1 MFSEI
6 EKEAMNRSA
15 DILDEIETK
24 EYIKALLQAFPNSMI
39 NSSFEFIADI
49 KTNQYFRLEDC
60 KKPLDI
66 NCKVLEWLSR
76 ATFKSNPYDKKKDND
91 KLHEFILDGINDF
104 LDTDFSEEDMELIYM
119 KLGNGCNRPLCEKF
133 VMSGYDMEVLK
144 KI

>member
-6 EKEAMNRSA
+6 EKEAMNKVA

-24 EYIKALLQAFPNSMI
+24 EYIKDLLQAFPNSMI

-60 KKPLDI
+60 KNPLDI
-66 NCKVLEWLSR
+66 DCKVLEWLSR
-76 ATFKSNPYDKKKDND
+76 AAFKTAPYRNEWRNKKY
-91 KLHEFILDGINDF
+91 HEYMLRCINDF
-104 LDTDFSEEDMELIYM
+104 LNTDFSEEDMELIYT
-119 KLGNGCNRPLCEKF
+119 KLGNDCNRTLCEKF

-144 KI
+144 

>member
-6 EKEAMNRSA
+6 EKEALDKASIA
-15 DILDEIETK
+15 LDEIETK

-66 NCKVLEWLSR
+66 DCKVLEWLSR
-76 ATFKSNPYDKKKDND
+76 AAFKTAPYRNEWRNKKF
-91 KLHEFILDGINDF
+91 HEYMLCCINDF
-104 LDTDFSEEDMELIYM
+104 LDTEFSKEDIELIYT

-144 KI
+144 

>member
-6 EKEAMNRSA
+6 EKEALDKASIA
-15 DILDEIETK
+15 LDEIETK

-39 NSSFEFIADI
+39 

-66 NCKVLEWLSR
+66 DCKVLEWLSR
-76 ATFKSNPYDKKKDND
+76 AAFKTAPYRNEWRNKKF
-91 KLHEFILDGINDF
+91 HEYMLCCINDF
-104 LDTDFSEEDMELIYM
+104 LDTEFSKEDIELIYT

-144 KI
+144 